1 MPRVNSRGGFVK
13 TAESAQKDTEALR
26 LRSSGM
32 TYSRIAEA
40 LGISKSHAYYRV
52 QNALAAIPAEA
63 VDEYRRLENERLD
76 QLLEV
81 AMAKALDP
89 EAKGGALFAIDRVL
103 AIQDRRTKLLGLDA
117 PIRHEVITLDYI
129 QSEII
134 RLQNQLGVE
143 DGDDSG
149 TAPSGTQETGT
160 VRAIEATTG
169 SGQSEESGH
178 EL

>member
-1 MPRVNSRGGFVK
+1 MPSVNSRGGFVK
-13 TAESAQKDTEALR
+13 TAESAMKDTEALR

-76 QLLEV
+76 ALLEV

-143 DGDDSG
+143 DGDNSG
-149 TAPSGTQETGT
+149 ATLSGTQETGT

-169 SGQSEESGH
+169 SGASEESGH